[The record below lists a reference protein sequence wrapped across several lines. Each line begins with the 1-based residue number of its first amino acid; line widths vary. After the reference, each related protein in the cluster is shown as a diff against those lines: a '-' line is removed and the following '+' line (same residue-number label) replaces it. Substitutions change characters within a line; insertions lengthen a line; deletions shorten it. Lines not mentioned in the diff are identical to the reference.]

1 MIRNPLKV
9 GKFYLEAK
17 NKHLSSLRGKHTMR
31 NDLKV
36 KFLKHLNSN
45 KKEKGFT
52 LIELLVVIIII
63 GLLTA
68 IALPSFLNQSNKAK
82 LSEAKNTVRSA
93 SEAQKSFYA
102 EEGTFVSDGVS
113 GDDDTMTNLKSR
125 GIIPND
131 VVDWLEALGVA
142 VDGLETPNYQ
152 YEQTHTQAN
161 ATVSIN
167 GIPLNNG
174 NAASAAHKAYLGGIT
189 VVRGTV
195 DQVYCEAVQA
205 PVDGGETGETPLALA
220 QGQVASCGGDATLW
234 RSSKVND
241 GGGGNN

>member
-17 NKHLSSLRGKHTMR
+17 NKHLPSLRGKHTMR

-36 KFLKHLNSN
+36 KFLKYLNSN

-93 SEAQKSFYA
+93 SEAQKAFYA
-102 EEGTFVSDGVS
+102 EEGTFVSDG
-113 GDDDTMTNLKSR
+113 GEGTLGGLQTR
-125 GIIPND
+125 GIIPDD
-131 VVDWLEALGVA
+131 VEDWLEALGVA
-142 VDGLETPNYQ
+142 VDGLETPNYRF
-152 YEQTHTQAN
+152 EQTHNLTA
-161 ATVSIN
+161 ATISLN

-174 NAASAAHKAYLGGIT
+174 EPAGAAHKAYLGGIT
-189 VVRGTV
+189 VVRGIV
-195 DQVYCEAVQA
+195 DQVYCEAVKA
-205 PVDGGETGETPLALA
+205 PVEDAELTGEDPLTLE
-220 QGQVASCGGDATLW
+220 QGEPATCGGDATKW
-234 RSSKVND
+234 RSSKAND
-241 GGGGNN
+241 NGGGGN

>member
-82 LSEAKNTVRSA
+82 LSEAKNNVRSA
-93 SEAQKSFYA
+93 SEAQKSFYV
-102 EEGTFVSDGVS
+102 EETTFIDNDNIQTLQDQNLIPDEVGTEDPDSA
-113 GDDDTMTNLKSR
+113 
-125 GIIPND
+125 
-131 VVDWLEALGVA
+131 WLEALGVA
-142 VDGLETPNYQ
+142 VDGTRTANYFFQ
-152 YEQTHTQAN
+152 QTLADDGGN
-161 ATVSIN
+161 LSIN
-167 GIPLNNG
+167 GIPATKTMTDASQSN
-174 NAASAAHKAYLGGIT
+174 ASAAHKAYIGGIS
-189 VVRGTV
+189 VVRGIV
-195 DQVYCEAVQA
+195 DQVYCEAVEA
-205 PVDGGETGETPLALA
+205 PVNTGETGQTALPLTT
-220 QGQVASCGGDATLW
+220 GQIAACPDDGNW
-234 RSSKVND
+234 KSSKPTN
-241 GGGGNN
+241 